1 MADTVKKLKK
11 EQKRFLTQETG
22 NSISEADKRRIR
34 NASREQTR
42 RPPESAYE
50 KMLMQEAGNS
60 ISNADKARLKELM
73 SDVKGY
79 ENGGC
84 VMKGRGGSFK
94 GIS

>member
-1 MADTVKKLKK
+1 MADTLKK
-11 EQKRFLTQETG
+11 AKEKHKRFITQETG

-42 RPPESAYE
+42 RPPESAYKE
-50 KMLMQEAGNS
+50 MLMEETGNS
-60 ISNADKARLKELM
+60 ISNADKARLKALM
-73 SDVKGY
+73 GEVKRY